1 MSEENLILHQGSGG
15 AAYNLCVLCFLSGS
29 KLELATGASPRK
41 RIMSRW
47 KRWRDSRSRWN

>member
-29 KLELATGASPRK
+29 ELELATGASPRK